1 MRQSFAQ
8 MSQSRVGS
16 LFGFGLVSL
25 NPDAQYLFSLS
36 YLYQN
41 ANPAPVSNAADP
53 RIVALRA
60 FNLQVNTGKSDYT

>member
-1 MRQSFAQ
+1 

-25 NPDAQYLFSLS
+25 NPDAQYVFSLR
-36 YLYQN
+36 YLFQN
-41 ANPAPVSNAADP
+41 ADPAPVSNAADP

-60 FNLQVNTGKSDYT
+60 FNLLVNTGKADYT